1 MGEII
6 VQIDSREQKN
16 DEVVEYFDK
25 IGQKY
30 FVSKVA
36 GADYINFKAPKVAI
50 DLKKDL
56 IELANNLTRE
66 HERFKREMEV
76 VQKDMQCD
84 LVVLI
89 REPYQSLEDVKNWS
103 SKRTQLKGE
112 QLYKIMKT
120 MADKY
125 GILWRF
131 CSRETAGA
139 KILQILNWYDKN
151 R

>member
-1 MGEII
+1 
-6 VQIDSREQKN
+6 
-16 DEVVEYFDK
+16 
-25 IGQKY
+25 
-30 FVSKVA
+30 
-36 GADYINFKAPKVAI
+36 
-50 DLKKDL
+50 
-56 IELANNLTRE
+56 
-66 HERFKREMEV
+66 MEV

-89 REPYQSLEDVKNWS
+89 REPYKSLEDVKNWS

-131 CSRETAGA
+131 CSRENAGA
-139 KILQILNWYDKN
+139 KIIQILNWYDKN